1 MTLDVGGDADRRGM
15 PWKATDEMKERTK
28 FVLEW
33 ERRWDEAEGG
43 AVNMAELCRM
53 FGVSRQTGYTWVRR
67 YRESEHDLAAV
78 AERSR
83 RPLAS
88 PNALS
93 LETEDL
99 IVAARKH
106 YPRWGA
112 RKLQAHLVERNPGT
126 YVPSASAIAKV
137 LKRRGMTKPRR
148 RRQRSA
154 ALGVTAPF
162 RDCTKPN
169 DVWCI
174 DFKGWFMTGDGLRC
188 YPLTL
193 IDALSRYLLRCEALR
208 DPDGKHVQR
217 ILDSAF
223 LEFGLPAAIRSD
235 GGPPF
240 ASTGPGR
247 LTELSVWLLR
257 LGIRI
262 EIIAP
267 GKPQQNGRLERLH
280 RTLKAETASPPAAD
294 CAAQQRVFDVWRGEY
309 NHERP
314 HEALRMRRPATIYT
328 ASRTRYPRPQVTSM
342 VEPFSDVARVDK
354 HGFIKW
360 NRRNVLISS
369 ALKHE
374 YIELAV
380 NPDVDGRW
388 DVRWGSITL
397 GWLDAHRPER
407 GLIYPRRR
415 RGASEVSAMSFV
427 VS

>member
-1 MTLDVGGDADRRGM
+1 M

-33 ERRWDEAEGG
+33 ERRWNEEEGG
-43 AVNMAELCRM
+43 PVNMAELCRM
-53 FGVSRQTGYTWVRR
+53 FGVSRQTGYTWVAR
-67 YRESEHDLAAV
+67 YREGKHDLAAV

-83 RPLAS
+83 RPKTS
-88 PNALS
+88 PLALS
-93 LETEDL
+93 MEMEDL
-99 IVAARKH
+99 IVAARKR
-106 YPRWGA
+106 YPRWGP
-112 RKLQAHLVERNPGT
+112 RKLHARLVECNPDK

-137 LKRRGMTKPRR
+137 LMRRGLTKPRR
-148 RRQRSA
+148 RTRRGA
-154 ALGVTAPF
+154 AIGITAPF
-162 RDCTKPN
+162 SGCEKPN

-174 DFKGWFMTGDGLRC
+174 DFKGWFTTSDGLRC

-193 IDALSRYLLRCEALR
+193 IDAFSRFLLRCEALV
-208 DPDGKHVQR
+208 DPDGKHVR
-217 ILDSAF
+217 EILDSAF

-240 ASTGPGR
+240 ASSGPAR

-280 RTLKAETASPPAAD
+280 RTLKAEAASQPAAD
-294 CAAQQRVFDVWRGEY
+294 CAAQQRVFDRWRGEY

-314 HEALRMRRPATIYT
+314 HEALRMRRPAIVYS
-328 ASRTRYPRPQVTSM
+328 ASRATYPRPLVRPM
-342 VEPFSDVARVDK
+342 FEPFADVTRVDK

-369 ALKHE
+369 ALRHE
-374 YIELAV
+374 YIELEV
-380 NPDVDGRW
+380 DPDVDGRW
-388 DVRWGSITL
+388 HVRWCSIPL

-415 RGASEVSAMSFV
+415 RGKGQVTGMSLV
-427 VS
+427 DL